1 MEPLKILIAEDNDDH
16 AEMIIDALEEHNPE
30 NKIERFINGQLLI
43 SYLEELTQRDDTESL
58 MPDLILL
65 DIKMP
70 IMGGLQALKI
80 IKQNIALRHI
90 PTMIVS
96 TSEYSLDI
104 EKGYQYGAN
113 SYIVKPFDYA
123 DFARK
128 ICEVSRFWV
137 DISEPPKS

>member
-80 IKQNIALRHI
+80 IKQNIAFRHI